1 MLAQVATEA
10 RENPE
15 LVRTAPHN
23 QTVHHIDH
31 DDLDDPARWAITWR
45 SYQKK
50 YFSGAEAQ
58 LAEEPVS
65 VG

>member
-1 MLAQVATEA
+1 MTSTIRQ
-10 RENPE
+10 
-15 LVRTAPHN
+15 
-23 QTVHHIDH
+23 
-31 DDLDDPARWAITWR
+31 RWAITWR